1 MRFDVEVCGARIK
14 ELRTENRLTQE
25 KLAEKL
31 NITDSHL
38 RRLANGS
45 RAGSIDLLI
54 DVAAYFHVTLDYLVL
69 GKTDQTEKAKTELE
83 KVQEHLKKVAAM
95 L

>member
-1 MRFDVEVCGARIK
+1 MKFDVEACGARIK
-14 ELRTENRLTQE
+14 ELRTGNRLTQE
-25 KLAEKL
+25 RLAEKL

-38 RRLANGS
+38 RRLENGS

-69 GKTDQTEKAKTELE
+69 GKTDQMEKAKAELE